1 MLGFTYYNETL
12 RKTNALVGTLFN
24 DIVIERHND
33 DGSVHQSVRIPLHF
47 GPREKHLARL
57 EAQPDLETRVA
68 LTLPMISFDI
78 TGISYDSNRK
88 LTSTGKIFSKDSA
101 GGIVKVFNPVPY
113 DIDYQVLLYSN
124 NIEDGAKMLEQILP
138 FFTPHWAV
146 SVFMLKETHPTL
158 STDIYVELLS
168 VTPED
173 LYEGDFKTRQ
183 AFIWAL
189 QLRVKTYFFGPVKTA
204 KVIKYA
210 DVYTRV
216 GNATSSQLAN
226 KTTWEPLKV
235 GDVHTATSALSVN
248 ESDNWGYYLTIEDK
262 T

>member
-1 MLGFTYYNETL
+1 MLGWTYYNETL
-12 RKTNALVGTLFN
+12 RKTNALIGTLFN
-24 DIVIERHND
+24 DIVIERHNE
-33 DGSVHQSVRIPLHF
+33 DGTVHQSVRIPLHF

-57 EAQPDLETRVA
+57 ETQPNLETTVA
-68 LTLPMISFDI
+68 ITLPMISFDI
-78 TGISYDSNRK
+78 TGLSYDSNRK
-88 LTSTGKIFSKDSA
+88 LSSTGKILSKAA
-101 GGIVKVFNPVPY
+101 GTGLVKVFNPVPY

-146 SVFMLKETHPTL
+146 SVFMLKDTHPTL
-158 STDIYVELLS
+158 STDIYVELLG

-173 LYEGDFKTRQ
+173 LYEGEFTKRQ
-183 AFIWAL
+183 AFIWTL
-189 QLRVKTYFFGPVKTA
+189 QLRVKTYFFGPVRTA

-210 DVYTRV
+210 DTYTRV
-216 GNATSSQLAN
+216 GNTASSQLAN

-235 GDVHTATSALSVN
+235 GDTHTANSALSVN